1 MGKVFRTIGL
11 ILVLL
16 SGCTMDPCTF
26 DKSSPS
32 CAVSQSQAHATI
44 SAIDSDRE
52 LRSTQSAIY
61 LSGQGTKAAISA
73 DATRQVVRAEA
84 TQATMNTDAT
94 RNAISASSTQSAVIY
109 ASTQTFVDAEATKV
123 FVQVG
128 GALERANAER
138 AAVPYNA
145 VFNVVVFW
153 FLLPALVVSA
163 LVVYGQRTLKRA
175 TEAATQALH
184 KRAALVTYGPPNN
197 PQLAFVT
204 FDPRT
209 GQPIKFISSEGL
221 IGNYADLLSGATAI
235 DQLDVPPPMK
245 LAALIEAAKRSQA
258 ARIAAATNSA
268 PWDVTMIDERQ
279 SPMMSAEPIAQVA
292 TPLTRPRIPT
302 FAELLK
308 TWQPSVDQLLFG
320 FGEDGKPVYGRLDQL
335 LSALVIGRQ
344 GQGKTTL
351 LRLIDRQC
359 ALIGVRVLAWDIHDD
374 ISEDIPSLET
384 YTRAR
389 DIEQSANDLIAE
401 LDRRIRLKLKHDK
414 VQPIMVLVD
423 EVNLIADK
431 VPSITELIKRIV
443 AEGRKYRMFEFIT
456 AKGAPSDL
464 FEKSWARDSFSA
476 LISFWTSSLQARNV
490 GFDAIEARRVETLTP
505 GHALLRLQTAPAQ
518 VVTFPDLSLQD
529 MQSMAASGP
538 ASKAAS
544 GAASE
549 PLPVV
554 YSPASKKAA
563 KAAEVDP
570 FEGVEAAGLQN
581 SVRQLIK
588 QGKSQREIIAELWG
602 VTGGNAYK
610 EASRELNA
618 IIGGLIP

>member
-1 MGKVFRTIGL
+1 MAKVLSAIGL
-11 ILVLL
+11 MLVLL

-26 DKSSPS
+26 DKASPS
-32 CAVSQSQAHATI
+32 CAVSQSQAQATI

-61 LSGQGTKAAISA
+61 LSGEGTKSA
-73 DATRQVVRAEA
+73 VSSQATKQAVRAAA
-84 TQATMNTDAT
+84 TQAAMQADAT
-94 RNAISASSTQSAVIY
+94 RNAIGAQSTQDAVVY
-109 ASTQTFVDAEATKV
+109 ASTQTFVNGEATKQA
-123 FVQVG
+123 VQVSG
-128 GALERANAER
+128 VIDRANAER

-153 FLLPALVVSA
+153 FLIPALVVGA
-163 LVVYGQRTLKRA
+163 FLIYGQRALKRV
-175 TEAATQALH
+175 TESATQALH
-184 KRAALVTYGPPNN
+184 KRAAMVTYGPPNN

-204 FDPRT
+204 FDPHT
-209 GQPIKFISSEGL
+209 GQPIKFITSEGL
-221 IGNYADLLSGATAI
+221 IGNHADLLSGATMI
-235 DQLDVPPPMK
+235 DQLDVPEPMK
-245 LAALIEAAKRSQA
+245 LAALVEAAKRSQA

-268 PWDVTMIDERQ
+268 PWSVTTVEERQ
-279 SPMMSAEPIAQVA
+279 APLMSAEPIGQVA
-292 TPLTRPRIPT
+292 APLAMPRIPT
-302 FAELLK
+302 FAELLL
-308 TWQPSVDQLLFG
+308 TWRPSVDQMLFG
-320 FGEDGKPVYGRLDQL
+320 FGEDGQPVYGRLDQL

-374 ISEDIPSLET
+374 ISEDIPSMET
-384 YTRAR
+384 YTSAQE
-389 DIEQSANDLIAE
+389 IERSANDLITE

-414 VQPIMVLVD
+414 AQPIMVLID

-431 VPSITELIKRIV
+431 VPSITEFVKRIV
-443 AEGRKYRMFEFIT
+443 AEGRKYMMFEFIT

-476 LISFWTSSLQARNV
+476 LIAFWTSSLQARNV
-490 GFDAIEARRVETLTP
+490 GFDAVEARRVETLTP

-529 MQSMAASGP
+529 MRSMSP
-538 ASKAAS
+538 SKAAS
-544 GAASE
+544 KSPSRATSE
-549 PLPVV
+549 PLPEV
-554 YSPASKKAA
+554 YVPASREGEKGE
-563 KAAEVDP
+563 EVDP

-581 SVRQLIK
+581 NVRRLIK
-588 QGKSQREIIAELWG
+588 KGKSNSEIIAELWG

-610 EASRELNA
+610 EASKELSA